1 MLLALGKSQQC
12 LPLPSKKKIKKNK
25 KAPKTKEKVG
35 PEFPGEGAA
44 ITSAAGPISNNSQPL
59 HSTAGYITIKRKSRL
74 ETVFKSY
81 TSLDLE
87 GQSQPCHTKAVY
99 ASR

>member
-1 MLLALGKSQQC
+1 LLLALGKSQQC

-44 ITSAAGPISNNSQPL
+44 ITSAYLNSQF
-59 HSTAGYITIKRKSRL
+59 TAFIFYCRL
-74 ETVFKSY
+74 
-81 TSLDLE
+81 
-87 GQSQPCHTKAVY
+87 
-99 ASR
+99 

>member
-1 MLLALGKSQQC
+1 MSLQSASRKSNKTRKH
-12 LPLPSKKKIKKNK
+12 PKEKK
-25 KAPKTKEKVG
+25 KVG
-35 PEFPGEGAA
+35 PEYPGEGAA

-87 GQSQPCHTKAVY
+87 GQSQACHTKAVY